1 MSIDTSSKFV
11 EAGKPQAQRPEPA
24 SAPAPTPVTGSGG
37 FLANRF
43 TLRRVAEKV
52 RRRVRRLM
60 KRPDNSPWVF
70 EPAPRRET
78 TYVDFVF
85 CLDYLSPNSALA
97 RTFHQAFSAYGLSAL
112 LVNKSNVELAIRD
125 VQRGWLRPH

>member
-11 EAGKPQAQRPEPA
+11 EADTSKAQKPVPT
-24 SAPAPTPVTGSGG
+24 PAPKALASGGG
-37 FLANRF
+37 FLANQF
-43 TLRRVAEKV
+43 DLRRVVEKV

-112 LVNKSNVELAIRD
+112 LVNKSNVEQATRD
-125 VQRGWLRPH
+125 VRR